1 MKSMT
6 AFSRQEVTED
16 WGAINLEMRTV
27 NHRYLDINLRLAEEI
42 RFFESTARQMIAKR
56 LSRGRVDL
64 TLKYQPTISNQISLN
79 DNTVN
84 QLFELQDSLMQQNSS
99 LIKLTTAEILNWPG
113 VLEMSAQNE
122 DAMLKALS
130 SLLKKG
136 LDELE
141 QQRDVEGNKIKQLI
155 SQRSTE
161 IKSIVVD
168 IREFL
173 PEVSQQFRENF
184 QEKLAQMDVEIDSHR
199 LEQELVIFLGKQDIA
214 EELDR
219 LDVHLEQV
227 ESVLNN
233 KEASGRRLDFLMQE
247 LNREANTLTSKSVDV
262 RLNNASVD
270 MKVLIEQ
277 MREQVQN
284 IE

>member
-1 MKSMT
+1 MT
-6 AFSRQEVTED
+6 AFSRQEMTEE
-16 WGAINLEMRTV
+16 WGAVNLEMRTV

-42 RFFESTARQMIAKR
+42 RFFESHARALIAKR

-64 TLKYQPTISNQISLN
+64 TLKYQPANSNQICLD

-84 QLFELQDSLMQQNSS
+84 QLFELQESLLQKNKD
-99 LIKLTTAEILNWPG
+99 LTKLTAAEILNWPG
-113 VLEMSAQNE
+113 ALVISGQDEQ
-122 DAMLKALS
+122 DMLAALS
-130 SLLKKG
+130 LLLKNG

-141 QQRDVEGNKIKQLI
+141 LQRKIEGEKTKQLLV
-155 SQRSTE
+155 E
-161 IKSIVVD
+161 KSATLKTIVADVRA
-168 IREFL
+168 IL

-184 QEKLAQMDVEIDSHR
+184 QEKLAQMEVEIDSHR
-199 LEQELVIFLGKQDIA
+199 LEQELVIFIGKQDIA

-219 LDVHLEQV
+219 LDVHLDQV
-227 ESVLNN
+227 QGVLNN
-233 KEASGRRLDFLMQE
+233 KKASGRRLDFLMQE
-247 LNREANTLTSKSVDV
+247 LNREANTLTSKSVDI

>member
-6 AFSRQEVTED
+6 AFSRREVSHD
-16 WGAINLEMRTV
+16 WGSLNLEMRTV

-42 RFFESTARQMIAKR
+42 RFFEPHVRQLIADK

-64 TLKYQPTISNQISLN
+64 LIKFSATNMGESSLN
-79 DNTVN
+79 EDTVK
-84 QLFELQDSLMQQNSS
+84 QLFGYQNA
-99 LIKLTTAEILNWPG
+99 LREINEGVNELTTAEILQWPG
-113 VLEMSAQNE
+113 VLDMAGIDEALLSGAIKDLLTASLEEITDQRILEGGKTMQ
-122 DAMLKALS
+122 MLM
-130 SLLKKG
+130 
-136 LDELE
+136 
-141 QQRDVEGNKIKQLI
+141 QRT
-155 SQRSTE
+155 TE
-161 IKSIVVD
+161 IQSIVENVRQ
-168 IREFL
+168 IL
-173 PEVSQQFRENF
+173 PEVTKKFRENF
-184 QEKLAQMDVEIDSHR
+184 QDKLSQMDVDIDSHR
-199 LEQELVIFLGKQDIA
+199 LEQELVVFLGKQDIA

-219 LDVHLEQV
+219 LQLHLEQV
-227 ESVLNN
+227 ESVL
-233 KEASGRRLDFLMQE
+233 EMDEPSGRRLDFLMQE

>member
-6 AFSRQEVTED
+6 AFSRQELTEE
-16 WGAINLEMRTV
+16 WGAVNLEMRTV

-42 RFFESTARQMIAKR
+42 RFFESPARAMIAER

-64 TLKYQPTISNQISLN
+64 TLKYQPATSNQISLN
-79 DNTVN
+79 NNTVN
-84 QLFELQDSLMQQNSS
+84 QLFELQDSLLQRNNE
-99 LIKLTTAEILNWPG
+99 LTKLTVAEILNWPG
-113 VLEMSAQNE
+113 ALVMSDQDE
-122 DAMLKALS
+122 QAMLNALS
-130 SLLKKG
+130 SLLKNA

-141 QQRDVEGNKIKQLI
+141 QQRRLEGDKIKQLLMQK
-155 SQRSTE
+155 SAD
-161 IKSIVVD
+161 IKTIIADVRK
-168 IREFL
+168 IL
-173 PEVSQQFRENF
+173 PEVSQLFRKNF
-184 QEKLAQMDVEIDSHR
+184 QEKLAQMEVEIDSYR
-199 LEQELVIFLGKQDIA
+199 LEQELVIFIGKQDIA

-227 ESVLNN
+227 EAVLNN
-233 KEASGRRLDFLMQE
+233 KQASGRRLDFLMQE

>member
-6 AFSRQEVTED
+6 AFSRREVSEQ
-16 WGAINLEMRTV
+16 WGGLNLEMRTV
-27 NHRYLDINLRLAEEI
+27 NHRYLDMNLRLAEEI
-42 RFFESTARQMIAKR
+42 RFFEPNVRQLIADH

-64 TLKYQPTISNQISLN
+64 TLKFIPTENSNASLN
-79 DNTVN
+79 QQAVN
-84 QLFELQDSLMQQNSS
+84 QLFEFQSTLKAMNDEVEELSA
-99 LIKLTTAEILNWPG
+99 AEILQWPG
-113 VLEMSAQNE
+113 VLELAKTDEALMTKVLTALINSALAEINDQRE
-122 DAMLKALS
+122 TEGAKIS
-130 SLLKKG
+130 ELLKQKA
-136 LDELE
+136 
-141 QQRDVEGNKIKQLI
+141 K
-155 SQRSTE
+155 E
-161 IKSIVVD
+161 IAAVVSHV
-168 IREFL
+168 REIL
-173 PEVSQQFRENF
+173 PQVTRQFRQNF
-184 QEKLAQMDVEIDSHR
+184 AEKLSQMEVDIDSHR

-227 ESVLNN
+227 QSILDSQEP
-233 KEASGRRLDFLMQE
+233 SGRRLDFLMQE

-262 RLNNASVD
+262 RLNNASVE

>member
-1 MKSMT
+1 MT

-42 RFFESTARQMIAKR
+42 RFFESSARQMISNR

-64 TLKYQPTISNQISLN
+64 TLKYQPAISNQINLN

-84 QLFELQDSLMQQNSS
+84 QLIELQNS
-99 LIKLTTAEILNWPG
+99 LIDQNNSLTKLTTAEILNWPG

-141 QQRDVEGNKIKQLI
+141 QQRDVEGNKIKQLLT
-155 SQRSTE
+155 QRSTE
-161 IKSIVVD
+161 IKSIVNNVRD
-168 IREFL
+168 FL
-173 PEVSQQFRENF
+173 PDVTQQFRENF
-184 QEKLAQMDVEIDSHR
+184 QEKLGQMEVDIDSHR

-262 RLNNASVD
+262 RLNNASID

>member
-1 MKSMT
+1 MT
-6 AFSRQEVTED
+6 AFSRHEVTEN

-42 RFFESTARQMIAKR
+42 RFFESAARQMIAKR

-64 TLKYQPTISNQISLN
+64 TLKYQPAISNQISLN

-84 QLFELQDSLMQQNSS
+84 QLFDLQNSLIEQNNS
-99 LIKLTTAEILNWPG
+99 LTKLTAAEILNWPG
-113 VLEMSAQNE
+113 VLEMSAKNE

-130 SLLKKG
+130 LLLKKG

-141 QQRDVEGNKIKQLI
+141 QQRDVEGNKIKQLLT
-155 SQRSTE
+155 QRSTE
-161 IKSIVVD
+161 IKSIVAN

-173 PEVSQQFRENF
+173 PDVSQQFRENF
-184 QEKLAQMDVEIDSHR
+184 QEKLAQMEVDIDSHR

-233 KEASGRRLDFLMQE
+233 NEASGRRLDFLMQE

-270 MKVLIEQ
+270 IKVLIEQ